1 MKMFAPQALTGA
13 AWRSFPTPMTEW
25 LYRLFLLLAITVV
38 TGGIGVLFGAA
49 LPGIR
54 PGFIP
59 RLALGLAGILTIMA
73 GLGVLGVRIDRVS
86 LLIGVGILLLCG
98 ALVVLIKRRQTPG
111 LGLFVG
117 REEAWLL
124 VLFLLLLAARLI
136 EIRNLF
142 VPNWVDGLI
151 HVSILEKLTLKGA
164 VPAARIYHSGFHAGA
179 MFVQYLFGTS
189 LSDAVLLFGQWAS
202 LLAGLTFYDFLRRDK
217 LHFSFAFLGTITY
230 GTILLFPSQLTAW
243 GRYPFLLGL
252 ALVFPAITA
261 SLDWIDGK
269 RSCLAAFMFV
279 GALALSHYGS
289 LLVWFAFLAAHF
301 MFGRWVPA
309 AAFRRW
315 LLRASLLVLPLL
327 LVLLPKGLN
336 FLGNEALRTSLLS
349 GAGNPDFGRD
359 VQVTLALIQKHDLP
373 FLLFCLFA
381 LVGAATLKWRLP
393 ARTTAWP
400 ILVFLL
406 VWAQYLLLGFSVT
419 SYTNA
424 IIFSSAPVVIL
435 FAHALQRRFIWERRS
450 HLVQDPRRAA
460 QVRDGFLFA
469 LLAASSLLGLVF
481 SLGRIPPSTTFF
493 TREDVAAIRWIQA
506 HTAPDA
512 TFLIQSFIWGDEIKP
527 SDGGGWIPLLTGRR
541 VVYPTAIGE
550 LRDVAGYASEH
561 QVDYIYFGREYDPN
575 FTIRLTD
582 VNVPY
587 RIVFGSNQVTI
598 LELESP

>member
-1 MKMFAPQALTGA
+1 
-13 AWRSFPTPMTEW
+13 MTEW
-25 LYRLFLLLAITVV
+25 LYRSILLVAVTVV
-38 TGGIGVLFGAA
+38 TGGVGVVFGAA
-49 LPGIR
+49 LPGTR
-54 PGFIP
+54 PGFIS
-59 RLALGLAGILTIMA
+59 RLALGLALILTIVA
-73 GLGVLGVRIDRVS
+73 GLGVLGIRVDRAS
-86 LLIGVGILLLCG
+86 LLMGVGMLLFFG
-98 ALVVLIKRRQTPG
+98 ALVVLRKRRQTPG
-111 LGLFVG
+111 PGLIVG
-117 REEAWLL
+117 REQAWLL
-124 VLFLLLLAARLI
+124 ALFLFLLAVRLI
-136 EIRNLF
+136 EIRDLL

-164 VPAARIYHSGFHAGA
+164 VPVERIYHSGFHAGA
-179 MFVQYLFGTS
+179 MFIQYMLGTS

-217 LHFSFAFLGTITY
+217 LHFSFAFLGAITY

-252 ALVFPAITA
+252 ALVFPAITV
-261 SLDWIDGK
+261 SLDWMDGR
-269 RSCLAAFMFV
+269 RSYLETLLFV
-279 GALALSHYGS
+279 CALALSHYGS
-289 LLVWFAFLAAHF
+289 LLIWFAFLAAHLI
-301 MFGRWVPA
+301 FGRRMPA
-309 AAFRRW
+309 AALRRW

-327 LVLLPKGLN
+327 LVLLPKGLIL
-336 FLGNEALRTSLLS
+336 LGNETLRDSMLS
-349 GAGNPDFGRD
+349 GAGNPDFGGD
-359 VQVTLALIQKHDLP
+359 VQAVLLLIQKHDLL
-373 FLLFCLFA
+373 FLFFCLFV

-393 ARTTAWP
+393 PRTTAWP

-424 IIFSSAPVVIL
+424 IIFSSAPVSIL
-435 FAHALQRRFIWERRS
+435 FAHAMQRRFVWEHRS
-450 HLVQDPRRAA
+450 HLAQDPHRAA

-481 SLGRIPPSTTFF
+481 SLGRIPSSTTFF
-493 TREDVAAIRWIQA
+493 TREDAAAIEWIQA

-527 SDGGGWIPLLTGRR
+527 SDGGGWIPVLTGRR
-541 VVYPTAIGE
+541 VIYPTAIGE
-550 LRDVAGYASEH
+550 LRDVAGYAFEH

-575 FTIRLTD
+575 FTIRLAD

-598 LELESP
+598 LKLESP